1 MRAKTKLSD
10 EIEKLKIDN
19 NNLIEEILKKDQ
31 INDELK
37 LTLVNKFKNFHY

>member
-37 LTLVNKFKNFHY
+37 LTLVR

>member
-37 LTLVNKFKNFHY
+37 LTLVT

>member
-1 MRAKTKLSD
+1 MKLSN
-10 EIEKLKIDN
+10 EIKKLKFDN

>member
-31 INDELK
+31 IKDELK
-37 LTLVNKFKNFHY
+37 LTLVT

>member
-37 LTLVNKFKNFHY
+37 LTLVKQI